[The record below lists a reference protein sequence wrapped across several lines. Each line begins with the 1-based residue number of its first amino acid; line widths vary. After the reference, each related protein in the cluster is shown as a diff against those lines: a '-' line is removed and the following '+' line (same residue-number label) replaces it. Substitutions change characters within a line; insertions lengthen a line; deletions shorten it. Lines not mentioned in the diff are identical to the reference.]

1 MSILGWFLKPKK
13 EMAKKNTKHVKMGK
27 YTVTSHAQNRTADPS
42 RKLKKKD
49 MVINLLG
56 KESKNSGSYTHKD
69 GTTQY
74 DRVNNKNRTVTHI
87 TKKDNHV
94 KTIQRYHNNKK
105 GEKEAYRNFK

>member
-1 MSILGWFLKPKK
+1 MSIFGWFLKPKK
-13 EMAKKNTKHVKMGK
+13 KMAKENTKHVRIRK
-27 YTVTSHAQNRTADPS
+27 YTVTSHAQNRTVDPS
-42 RKLKKKD
+42 RNLKKKD

-56 KESKNSGSYTHKD
+56 KESKNSEIYTYKD

-87 TKKDNHV
+87 TNKDNHV

-105 GEKEAYRNFK
+105 GEKDAYKNFR

>member
-13 EMAKKNTKHVKMGK
+13 EMAKVDTKRVRMGK
-27 YTVTSHAQNRTADPS
+27 YTITSHAQNRTVDPS

-56 KESKNSGSYTHKD
+56 KASTNSNVYTHKD
-69 GTTQY
+69 GTVQY
-74 DRVNNKNRTVTHI
+74 DRVNNTNRTITHI

-94 KTIQRYHNNKK
+94 KSINRYHNNKK
-105 GEKEAYRNFK
+105 GRKDAYKNFK

>member
-13 EMAKKNTKHVKMGK
+13 KMAKKNTKYVRIRK

-42 RKLKKKD
+42 RNLKKKD

-56 KESKNSGSYTHKD
+56 KESKNSEIYTHKD
-69 GTTQY
+69 ETTQY

-94 KTIQRYHNNKK
+94 TTIQRYHNNKK
-105 GEKEAYRNFK
+105 GEKEAYKNFK